1 MTSGEVMDNTAL
13 VPLHPG
19 LPIEHRERLEDL
31 ARDSRAPSTWK
42 AYQVDWR
49 LWTEWA
55 AKHAACALPADPV
68 VVASYLAEL
77 SETRKVNT
85 LRRYL
90 ASISVTHSLK
100 GHTFDRKAPALRAIM
115 GGIRRRHGSKRRKVR
130 PLMVEE
136 FTSMQGEMGGHG
148 MAICRDAALLA
159 LGLAMAARRSELSGL
174 DWMRRGTGTGVLELV
189 GCGARIVLYTS
200 KTKQGEPDEI
210 YIQPGRALKAIR
222 SWVERA
228 GIAIGSPLFRGVTRW
243 GHINSTRL
251 HTSTIARIVKRRC
264 EEMGLDA
271 EHYSGHSL
279 RAGMITTAFER
290 GVPEWKIR
298 LTCRHSEKSR
308 ELQGYNRPVQKRKH
322 AVTTE
327 LGL

>member
-1 MTSGEVMDNTAL
+1 MESTAL
-13 VPLHPG
+13 VPIHPV
-19 LPIEHRERLEDL
+19 LPAEHRELLQDL
-31 ARDSRAPSTWK
+31 ARDSRAASTWK

-49 LWTEWA
+49 LWSEWA
-55 AKHAACALPADPV
+55 AQANACALPAEPA

-77 SETRKVNT
+77 SETRKVST
-85 LRRYL
+85 LKRYL
-90 ASISVTHSLK
+90 ASISVMHTVK
-100 GHTFDRKAPALRAIM
+100 GETFDRKSPVLRTIM
-115 GGIRRRHGSKRRKVR
+115 KGIGRRHGGKRRKVR
-130 PLMVEE
+130 PLMVDE
-136 FTSMQGEMGGHG
+136 FLSMLGEMSGQRI
-148 MAICRDAALLA
+148 ADCRDAALLA
-159 LGLAMAARRSELSGL
+159 LGLAMAARRSELAGL
-174 DWMRRGTGTGVLELV
+174 DWMRRGTGTGVLELA
-189 GCGARIVLYTS
+189 GRGARIVLYTS

-222 SWVERA
+222 AWVQRA
-228 GIAIGSPLFRGVTRW
+228 GIAEGSPLFRGVTRW
-243 GHINSTRL
+243 EHINSTRL
-251 HTSTIARIVKRRC
+251 HASTIARTVKRRC

>member
-1 MTSGEVMDNTAL
+1 MESTAL
-13 VPLHPG
+13 VPLHRT
-19 LPIEHRERLEDL
+19 LPAEHRERSEDL
-31 ARDSRAPSTWK
+31 ARDSRAASTWK

-49 LWTEWA
+49 LWSAWA
-55 AKHAACALPADPV
+55 AKHGACALPADPM

-77 SETRKVNT
+77 SETRKDST

-90 ASISVTHSLK
+90 ASISVMHTLK
-100 GHTFDRKAPALRAIM
+100 GQAFDRKSPALRTVM
-115 GGIRRRHGSKRRKVR
+115 KGIGRRHGGKRRKVR

-136 FTSMQGEMGGHG
+136 FVSMQGEMSGHD
-148 MAICRDAALLA
+148 MTVSRDAALLA
-159 LGLAMAARRSELSGL
+159 LGLAMAARRSKLAGL
-174 DWMRRGTGTGVLELV
+174 DWMRCGTGTGVLELA
-189 GCGARIVLYTS
+189 GRGARIVLYTS

-210 YIQPGRALKAIR
+210 YIQPGRALKAIHA
-222 SWVERA
+222 WVQRA
-228 GIAIGSPLFRGVTRW
+228 GIVEGEPLFRGVSRW
-243 GHINSTRL
+243 GHINATRL
-251 HTSTIARIVKRRC
+251 HASNIARIVKRRC
-264 EEMGLDA
+264 EEMGL
-271 EHYSGHSL
+271 EPECYSGHSL

-308 ELQGYNRPVQKRKH
+308 ELAGYNRPVQKCKH

>member
-1 MTSGEVMDNTAL
+1 MENTAL
-13 VPLHPG
+13 VPIHPV
-19 LPIEHRERLEDL
+19 LPAEHRELLQDL
-31 ARDSRAPSTWK
+31 ARESRAASTWK

-49 LWTEWA
+49 LWSEWA
-55 AKHAACALPADPV
+55 AQQNAHALPADPA
-68 VVASYLAEL
+68 VVASYLGEL
-77 SETRKVNT
+77 SETRKVST
-85 LRRYL
+85 LKRYL
-90 ASISVTHSLK
+90 ASISVMHTVK
-100 GHTFDRKAPALRAIM
+100 GETFDRKSPVLRTIM
-115 GGIRRRHGSKRRKVR
+115 KGIGRRHHGKHRKVR
-130 PLMVEE
+130 PLMVDE
-136 FTSMQGEMGGHG
+136 FLSMLGEMSSQRI
-148 MAICRDAALLA
+148 ADCRDAALLA
-159 LGLAMAARRSELSGL
+159 LGLAMAARRSELAGL
-174 DWMRRGTGTGVLELV
+174 DWMKRGGGTGVLELT
-189 GCGARIVLYTS
+189 GRGARIVLYTS

-210 YIQPGRALKAIR
+210 YIQPGRTLKAIR
-222 SWVERA
+222 AWVQRV
-228 GIAIGSPLFRGVTRW
+228 GITEGSPLFRGVTRW
-243 GHINSTRL
+243 EHINSTRL
-251 HTSTIARIVKRRC
+251 HASTIARTVKRRC